1 MHYLCRLHNTNEIAL
16 ALNDDDGKEEKG
28 LATCDETIIPDNV
41 ITLEASDVFIKER
54 IMKLPESVVAGTRN
68 AEEAL
73 THRLEEFRVNNT
85 DDNTVLNYF
94 DELEIHPFVV
104 PVETSQTEKIFA
116 SMVKHVGKPHNFGP
130 SPEKLAA
137 KRLLEEQKLAKEQ
150 ELQEIERVKREKEE
164 DEKHLKDVEEWKVRL
179 AEVRKQEQ
187 DILEAQSL
195 PLRNYLMK
203 HVMPTVTSGLIELC
217 KTRPEDPVDF
227 LAEYLFK
234 VSFYH
239 CMKSEESKHEL
250 TKMQHNPDNN

>member
-1 MHYLCRLHNTNEIAL
+1 MQCYYIYILHHTNDNKTAR
-16 ALNDDDGKEEKG
+16 NDEDGKEEKG

-41 ITLEASDVFIKER
+41 ISLNASDAFIKER

-85 DDNTVLNYF
+85 DDTTVLNYF
-94 DELEIHPFVV
+94 DELEIHPFIA
-104 PVETSQTEKIFA
+104 PVENSQTEKVFA
-116 SMVKHVGKPHNFGP
+116 TMVKHVGKPHNFGL

-137 KRLLEEQKLAKEQ
+137 KHLLEEQKLAKEQ
-150 ELQEIERVKREKEE
+150 ELQEIERAKREKEE

-203 HVMPTVTSGLIELC
+203 HVMPTVTSGLVELC

-234 VSFYH
+234 VR
-239 CMKSEESKHEL
+239 L
-250 TKMQHNPDNN
+250 TRFMVCRIRYSLCAAQSGQ